1 MDDRHFSYI
10 TKLTPKKKKKLKTP
24 QVVTS
29 LEKPELFPQKLG
41 SFFHAPIHL
50 APLSVKIG

>member
-10 TKLTPKKKKKLKTP
+10 TKLTPEKKKKKT

-29 LEKPELFPQKLG
+29 LEKPALFPQK
-41 SFFHAPIHL
+41 FHAPIHL